1 MKQKVANIYKKAK
14 ASRRNKTREKLRKLT
29 LLLAFPSEA
38 VVSAYVSPAMESV
51 ERFSWAVLNLVGVM
65 DFAMDRFGWDDC
77 QVEKLLKSVMR
88 ALEKKYFFSWRVK
101 LANKGMV
108 STYKRVEE
116 AIRKVTV

>member
-1 MKQKVANIYKKAK
+1 M
-14 ASRRNKTREKLRKLT
+14 
-29 LLLAFPSEA
+29 LLAFPSEA
-38 VVSAYVSPAMESV
+38 VVSAYTSPAVES
-51 ERFSWAVLNLVGVM
+51 EEIFSTLASLNLVGVTG
-65 DFAMDRFGWDDC
+65 FAMDRLGWDDC